1 MKLRSLILSVTVTGA
16 VALSLLAPVQ
26 AEPLNI
32 DELLNLVKSG
42 QAKDDKEFQQRM
54 TRFQNSKA
62 AQERML
68 REAKDERT
76 RLENLSAQKEKEF
89 GENETKISE
98 AQERLTNRLGSL
110 KEMFGVL
117 QQVAGDTKSIFEGS
131 VVSSEVA
138 PDRQQFLTDLI
149 KTAGSSSELPSM
161 NDLERLWFEMQQEMT
176 FSGRIAKYDA
186 DVVLPSGET
195 VNKPVVR
202 VGGFNVVADG
212 NYVVWDLEANKLVEL
227 DKQPGSRYNGPAGDL
242 QNASDAQ
249 ALHGFWVDPSR
260 GQLLKIMGQSAGLS
274 ERINQGGV
282 VGYIILSLAVI
293 GILLAIWRMVVLT
306 SEAGRIKKQM
316 QSETPDENNALGRVM
331 AVYNKNQDADTETLE
346 LHLGEAI
353 SSEIPKLTRAINW
366 IKIISVVAPLLGLLG
381 TVTGMIDVFET
392 MSLFGT
398 GDPKLMAG
406 GISQALITTVLGL
419 VAAIPCVFLH
429 TMTNNRSRELMMIL
443 EERATGILARKAE
456 MQNELKAA

>member
-1 MKLRSLILSVTVTGA
+1 MKLRNLFLSGA
-16 VALSLLAPVQ
+16 IALGMLSSVATVQ

-32 DELLNLVKSG
+32 DELLSLVKSG

-62 AQERML
+62 AQERL
-68 REAKDERT
+68 LDEAKAERT
-76 RLENLSAQKEKEF
+76 RLEGISAQNEATF
-89 GENETKISE
+89 AENETKITE

-117 QQVAGDTKSIFEGS
+117 QQVAGDTKAVFEGS
-131 VVSSEVA
+131 VITSEVA
-138 PDRQQFLTDLI
+138 TDHQQFLTDLI
-149 KTAGSSSELPSM
+149 KTAGSSSALPSM
-161 NDLERLWFEMQQEMT
+161 ADLERLWFEMQQEMT
-176 FSGRIAKYDA
+176 FSGRVAKYDA
-186 DVVLPSGET
+186 EVVMPSGET

-202 VGGFNVVADG
+202 VGGFNVIADG
-212 NYVVWDLEANKLVEL
+212 NYVVWDVEANKLVQL
-227 DKQPGSRYNGPAGDL
+227 DKQPGSRYNGPAADL
-242 QNASDAQ
+242 QQANGDA
-249 ALHGFWVDPSR
+249 LTGFWIDPSR
-260 GQLLKIMGQSAGLS
+260 GQLLKIMGQSAGIS
-274 ERINQGGV
+274 EKVDQGGV
-282 VGYIILSLAVI
+282 IGYIILSLAVV
-293 GILLAIWRMVVLT
+293 GVLLALWRMVVLT
-306 SEAGRIKKQM
+306 AEAGRIKKQM
-316 QSETPDENNALGRVM
+316 KSDTANQDNALGRVM
-331 AVYNKNQDADTETLE
+331 AVYEKNQNADTETLE

-392 MSLFGT
+392 MALFGT

-406 GISQALITTVLGL
+406 GISQALVTTVLGL

-443 EERATGILARKAE
+443 QERATGILARKAE
-456 MQNELKAA
+456 MLNLSKAA

>member
-1 MKLRSLILSVTVTGA
+1 MKLRNLFLSGA
-16 VALSLLAPVQ
+16 IALGMLGGAATIQ

-54 TRFQNSKA
+54 KRFQNSQA
-62 AQERML
+62 AQERL
-68 REAKDERT
+68 LSEAKAERT
-76 RLENLSAQKEKEF
+76 RLEGISANKEATF
-89 GENETKISE
+89 AENETKITE

-117 QQVAGDTKSIFEGS
+117 QQVAGDTKSVFEGS
-131 VVSSEVA
+131 VISSEVA
-138 PDRQQFLTDLI
+138 TGRQAFLTDLI
-149 KTAGSSSELPSM
+149 KTAGSSSALPSM
-161 NDLERLWFEMQQEMT
+161 ADLERLWFEMQQEMT
-176 FSGRIAKYDA
+176 FSGRVSKYDA
-186 DVVLPSGET
+186 DVVMPSGET

-202 VGGFNVVADG
+202 VGGFNVIADG

-227 DKQPGSRYNGPAGDL
+227 DKQPGSRYNGPAADL
-242 QNASDAQ
+242 QQASGAD
-249 ALHGFWVDPSR
+249 LNGFWIDPSR
-260 GQLLKIMGQSAGLS
+260 GQLLKIMGQSAGIT
-274 ERINQGGV
+274 EKVDQGGII
-282 VGYIILSLAVI
+282 GYIILALAVI
-293 GILLAIWRMVVLT
+293 GVLLAVWRMAVLT
-306 SEAGRIKKQM
+306 AEARRIKQQM
-316 QSETPDENNALGRVM
+316 QSDAADENNALGRVM
-331 AVYNKNQDADTETLE
+331 AVYEKNQNADTETLE

-392 MSLFGT
+392 MALFGT

-406 GISQALITTVLGL
+406 GISQALVTTVLGL

-429 TMTNNRSRELMMIL
+429 TLTNNRSRELMMIL
-443 EERATGILARKAE
+443 QERATGILARKAE
-456 MQNELKAA
+456 MLNLSKAA